1 MPLQIVL
8 LLIAAFAVFIV
19 VPIALI
25 FTAVEH
31 FRHKASERKSGGG
44 GISGFVGG
52 AMLELD
58 NFHRF
63 ADQKLQ
69 VAGYE
74 SLEELLGLWR
84 ANHPLAK
91 ESPHARATRA
101 KSTTSAKPDDPKKS
115 AVPYL

>member
-1 MPLQIVL
+1 MNQPNKAESARSALQ
-8 LLIAAFAVFIV
+8 
-19 VPIALI
+19 
-25 FTAVEH
+25 E
-31 FRHKASERKSGGG
+31 
-44 GISGFVGG
+44 
-52 AMLELD
+52 ELQ

-84 ANHPLAK
+84 ANHPVARMSPSARSK
-91 ESPHARATRA
+91 E
-101 KSTTSAKPDDPKKS
+101 TTGPKPDAPKKS